1 MENILNK
8 VNEGKENPLF
18 LNDADFTLY
27 LFSIRDKEETKE
39 NEVKENGTIENQVIS

>member
-1 MENILNK
+1 MENIIQQIEEK
-8 VNEGKENPLF
+8 KENPLF

-39 NEVKENGTIENQVIS
+39 NEVKENAKH